1 MLGSAAQNIIA
12 LCDSVFLFH
21 VSESDFAAIGF
32 VGVFYLIVSAIGFG
46 FSKGGQIMIAR
57 RVGEDN
63 HKEVGRTFY
72 LLLYFEVALALL
84 LFGFMVFGCAWLFD
98 LMVES
103 ETIYTKSLEYID
115 YRSWGVFA
123 SYVGVAIVALY
134 TGIARPIFIVYDAIL
149 LIVVNIV
156 LNYLLI
162 FGHFGF
168 PEMGIAGAGLASTI
182 AEYVAIVAFFIYMLL
197 DKANHRYQ
205 LRKLPDFD
213 FELIKT
219 QFKLGSPI
227 VAQAVV
233 SLGSWFIFFG
243 IVENLGE
250 RQLAMTNLARMVYL
264 ILSIPCWGYATGV
277 NTIVSNVIGQGKL
290 KRVEI
295 AIWRT
300 AKLCWATT
308 MIFAIPILF
317 FPEVF
322 LYPLLGSEDMSLV
335 TDTRPIF
342 FILFIILTFFCI
354 GAIYFNGLAGTGATF
369 MGLKIQTLS
378 AIFYIAYIYIAI
390 DVLEAGVIVAWF
402 AEVFY
407 WIIMLVLTML
417 YVRSRSWERLQI

>member
-1 MLGSAAQNIIA
+1 ACI
-12 LCDSVFLFH
+12 LF
-21 VSESDFAAIGF
+21 A
-32 VGVFYLIVSAIGFG
+32 
-46 FSKGGQIMIAR
+46 
-57 RVGEDN
+57 
-63 HKEVGRTFY
+63 
-72 LLLYFEVALALL
+72 
-84 LFGFMVFGCAWLFD
+84 FMVFGCPWLFN
-98 LMVES
+98 LMVDS
-103 ETIYTKSLEYID
+103 EVIYSKSLEYID

-134 TGIARPIFIVYDAIL
+134 TGVARPVFIVYDAIL
-149 LIVVNIV
+149 LIVINII
-156 LNYLLI
+156 LNYVLI

-182 AEYVAIVAFFIYMLL
+182 AEYVAIIAFFIYMLL
-197 DKANHRYQ
+197 DSENKKYQ
-205 LRKLPDFD
+205 LFRLPEFD

-219 QFKLGSPI
+219 QFKIGAPI

-243 IVENLGE
+243 IVENIGE
-250 RQLAMTNLARMVYL
+250 RELAMTNLARMVYL
-264 ILSIPCWGYATGV
+264 ILSIPCWGYATGI

-295 AIWRT
+295 AIWKT

-342 FILFIILTFFCI
+342 YILFIILTFFCI
-354 GAIYFNGLAGTGATF
+354 GGIYFNGLAGTGATF
-369 MGLKIQTLS
+369 AGLKIQLVS
-378 AIFYIAYIYIAI
+378 AVVYIGYIYLTIN
-390 DVLEAGVIVAWF
+390 VLQTGLLVAWF
-402 AEVFY
+402 AEVIY
-407 WIIMLVLTML
+407 WIIMLVITMW
-417 YVRSRSWERLQI
+417 YVRRRSWERLRF